1 MQFYQKIEIMTCDKR
16 KKSKKT
22 SSFAQH
28 THNTQGRRDSGR
40 DELLKCKYKSTI
52 CNASSRVKR
61 ACAAV
66 WINVSRI
73 FAKAR

>member
-1 MQFYQKIEIMTCDKR
+1 MTCNER
-16 KKSKKT
+16 KKSEET

-28 THNTQGRRDSGR
+28 THNTQGRDSGR
-40 DELLKCKYKSTI
+40 DELLKCKYESTI